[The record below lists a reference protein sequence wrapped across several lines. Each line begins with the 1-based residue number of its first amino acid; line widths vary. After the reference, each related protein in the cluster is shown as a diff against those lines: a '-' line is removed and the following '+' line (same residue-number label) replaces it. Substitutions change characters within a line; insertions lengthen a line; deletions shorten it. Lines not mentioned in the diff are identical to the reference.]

1 MSSFRNRFLHP
12 CSQAAKDDSSS
23 RDKLID
29 VFNRIEHFFQRL
41 ETYISIKPSM
51 AMTKMIVEIMV
62 EVLNIL
68 ALATKEV
75 KRERL
80 SELMSHKFTILYSY
94 FLFRK
99 VFPEA
104 GGKHRSRG

>member
-1 MSSFRNRFLHP
+1 MSPFRNRFLYRA
-12 CSQAAKDDSSS
+12 SQTLKDDSSS

-51 AMTKMIVEIMV
+51 AMTIMIVEIMV

-80 SELMSHKFTILYSY
+80 SELISHKFTIVYSY

-99 VFPEA
+99 VFQEA
-104 GGKHRSRG
+104 CGKYRFRG